1 MKLFQLS
8 CIKSQCKYHYFRV
21 PLSLVGFPGALAQ
34 WMCRQPSVRPRKS
47 SSKDFNTQKHQNG
60 ITSGIHTLPHPQQ
73 GLELRKGEKAKP
85 IWGYRGNG
93 VVVSP
98 SGKNVGSPVVQGRD
112 SQWRSS
118 PRGRRSGTFQ
128 QSSRKS
134 AASTRAASRLC

>member
-1 MKLFQLS
+1 MSAVNTFPDFSFLF
-8 CIKSQCKYHYFRV
+8 FPV
-21 PLSLVGFPGALAQ
+21 SLTGSMFVN
-34 WMCRQPSVRPRKS
+34 CYRQPSVRPRKS

-112 SQWRSS
+112 SQ
-118 PRGRRSGTFQ
+118 
-128 QSSRKS
+128 
-134 AASTRAASRLC
+134 